1 MNTYGT
7 LFKITLYGESH
18 QSAIGVVIDGMP
30 AGILI
35 DQARIQADLKK
46 RQPGAVGTTP
56 RKEEDAFEITSGVF
70 NGYSTGS
77 PIHLMI
83 RNQNVRSQDYDHLK
97 KQPRPGHADFVAEVK
112 YQGFQDHRGGGRF
125 SGRLTAALVA
135 AGAIAKMIIPFQL
148 SHHLLSVGTLKDLT
162 KMDEYLQEIASQGD
176 SVGGV
181 IQVKATRMMVG
192 IGEPFF
198 NKLDAEIGKM
208 MLSIPAVKGVEI
220 GTGFEGASWLGSQFN
235 DQIIDQEG
243 HTRTNHSGGITGG
256 ISNGNDLLV
265 QVMIKPTSSIQKT
278 QETFHFGSES
288 IEPLDVSGRHDVC
301 IARRA
306 GIVLE
311 NALAIVLADQYLMYK
326 AYRP

>member
-35 DQARIQADLKK
+35 DQKLIKADLIK

-56 RKEEDAFEITSGVF
+56 RKEEDEFDITSGVF
-70 NGYSTGS
+70 NGYSTGA

-112 YQGFQDHRGGGRF
+112 YRGFQDHRGGGRF

-135 AGAIAKMIIPFQL
+135 AGAIAKMTIPFKL
-148 SHHLLSVGTLKDLT
+148 SHQLLSVGTLKDLS
-162 KMDEYLQEIASQGD
+162 KIDDYLQEIASQGD

-181 IQVKATRMMVG
+181 IQVKATNMMVG
-192 IGEPFF
+192 LGEPFF
-198 NKLDAEIGKM
+198 SKLDAEIGKM

-235 DQIIDQEG
+235 DEIIDHEG
-243 HTRTNHSGGITGG
+243 HTKTNHSGGVTGG

-265 QVMIKPTSSIQKT
+265 KVMIKPTSSIQKT
-278 QETFHFGSES
+278 QETFHFGTERM
-288 IEPLDVSGRHDVC
+288 EPLDVAGRHDVC

-311 NALAIVLADQYLMYK
+311 NVLAIVLADQYLMFK

>member
-35 DQARIQADLKK
+35 DQAHIQADLKK

-112 YQGFQDHRGGGRF
+112 YHGFQDHRGGGRF

-148 SHHLLSVGTLKDLT
+148 SHQLLSVGTLKDLT

-192 IGEPFF
+192 LGEPFF

>member
-30 AGILI
+30 CGILI
-35 DQARIQADLKK
+35 DQALIKADLKK

-56 RKEEDAFEITSGVF
+56 RKEEDEFEITSGIF

-83 RNQNVRSQDYDHLK
+83 RNLNVRSQDYDHLK
-97 KQPRPGHADFVAEVK
+97 KQPRPGHADFVAEMK
-112 YQGFQDHRGGGRF
+112 YRGFQDHRGGGRF

-135 AGAIAKMIIPFQL
+135 AGAIAKMTIPFQL
-148 SHHLLSVGTLKDLT
+148 SHELLSVGTLNDLS

-181 IQVKATRMMVG
+181 IQVKATNMIVG
-192 IGEPFF
+192 LGEPFF

-208 MLSIPAVKGVEI
+208 MLSIPAVKGIEI
-220 GTGFEGASWLGSQFN
+220 GTGFEGASWLGSHFN
-235 DQIIDQEG
+235 DDIIDRDG
-243 HTRTNHSGGITGG
+243 HTRTNHSGGVTGG
-256 ISNGNDLLV
+256 ISNGNDLV
-265 QVMIKPTSSIQKT
+265 FKVMIKPTSSIQKT
-278 QETFHFGSES
+278 QETFHFGTES

-311 NALAIVLADQYLMYK
+311 NVLAIVLADQYLMYK